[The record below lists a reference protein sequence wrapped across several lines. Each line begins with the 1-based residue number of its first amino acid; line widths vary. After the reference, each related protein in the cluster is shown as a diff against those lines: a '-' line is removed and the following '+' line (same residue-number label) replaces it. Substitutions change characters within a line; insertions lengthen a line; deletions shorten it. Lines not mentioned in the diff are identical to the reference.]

1 MKRMLILA
9 VALTLA
15 AVAPARADQTLRF
28 NIVGA
33 GTVVGS
39 GLNCSRATVDGP
51 QVGDC
56 DQLVVDGPPQC
67 DEVVCFPT
75 PGTLTFQALPASG
88 FRFASWSHPQC
99 PGAVNPCSVSVVL
112 GTGNPDLTI
121 TATFQDVQ
129 PPAVAVTSPANGA
142 VIHGRTRLSAT
153 ATDNSGVKQVVFRVR
168 GNPFQT
174 FEVPPYTFNW
184 DSLTLDDGPATISA
198 TATDNDGFSSSASVN
213 VTIDNTAP
221 TLKLT
226 GPADGAVFTP
236 GATASWGIG
245 AEDATGTPSV
255 QCSVVTQGLP
265 PAFGACTS
273 ATEETLANLRNGRF
287 TLTVRATDGAGNTAQ
302 EARSFSVG
310 LTPIPM
316 PCKPKLCHGHA

>member
-9 VALTLA
+9 AALTLA
-15 AVAPARADQTLRF
+15 AAAPARADQTLRF

-33 GTVVGS
+33 GTVIGD

-56 DQLVVDGPPQC
+56 DEHVVDGPPQC
-67 DEVVCFPT
+67 DNDICFPT
-75 PGTLTFQALPASG
+75 FGTLIVQANPASG

-99 PGAVNPCSVSVVL
+99 LNARNPCTIAVAL
-112 GTGNPDLTI
+112 GFGQPDLNV
-121 TATFQDVQ
+121 TATFADVQ

-153 ATDNSGVKQVVFRVR
+153 AADNGGVKQVVFRVR

-198 TATDNDGFSSSASVN
+198 TAIDNAGLSTSASVN

-226 GPADGAVFTP
+226 GPADGATFTP
-236 GATASWGIG
+236 GATAQWGIG
-245 AEDATGTPSV
+245 AEDATGPPSV

-316 PCKPKLCHGHA
+316 PCTPKLCHGHG

>member
-9 VALTLA
+9 AALTLA
-15 AVAPARADQTLRF
+15 AAAPASADQTLTF

-33 GTVVGS
+33 GRITGQ
-39 GLNCSRATVDGP
+39 GLDCTRATADGP
-51 QVGDC
+51 QLGDC
-56 DQLVVDGPPQC
+56 AERVFDGPIEC
-67 DEVVCFPT
+67 SELFCIPT
-75 PGTLTFQALPASG
+75 PGTLTFQAIPGNG

-99 PGAVNPCSVSVVL
+99 PNARNPCTVAVAIGS
-112 GTGNPDLTI
+112 GIPDLNV

-129 PPAVAVTSPANGA
+129 PPAVSVTSPANGA

-153 ATDNSGVKQVVFRVR
+153 AADNGGVKQVVFRVR

-174 FEVPPYTFNW
+174 FEVPPYTFNF
-184 DSLTLDDGPATISA
+184 DTLVLDDGPATISA
-198 TATDNDGFSSSASVN
+198 TATDGSGLSSSASVN

-221 TLKLT
+221 TLKLS

-245 AEDATGTPSV
+245 TEDATGTPSV

-265 PAFGACTS
+265 PAFGPCTS
-273 ATEETLANLRNGRF
+273 STEETLPNLRSGRF

-316 PCKPKLCHGHA
+316 PCTPKLCHGHG

>member
-1 MKRMLILA
+1 
-9 VALTLA
+9 
-15 AVAPARADQTLRF
+15 
-28 NIVGA
+28 
-33 GTVVGS
+33 
-39 GLNCSRATVDGP
+39 
-51 QVGDC
+51 
-56 DQLVVDGPPQC
+56 
-67 DEVVCFPT
+67 
-75 PGTLTFQALPASG
+75 
-88 FRFASWSHPQC
+88 
-99 PGAVNPCSVSVVL
+99 
-112 GTGNPDLTI
+112 
-121 TATFQDVQ
+121 
-129 PPAVAVTSPANGA
+129 

-153 ATDNSGVKQVVFRVR
+153 AADDGGVKQVVFRVR

-174 FEVPPYTFNW
+174 FEVPPYTFNF
-184 DSLTLDDGPATISA
+184 DTLTLDDGPATISA
-198 TATDNDGFSSSASVN
+198 TATDNAGLFSSASVN

-226 GPADGAVFTP
+226 GPADGAVFMP
-236 GATASWGIG
+236 GDTAQWGIG
-245 AEDATGTPSV
+245 AEDATGPPNV

-316 PCKPKLCHGHA
+316 PCTPKLCHGHG